1 MIVTGYCFINE
12 PGTLS
17 SQTYSFYKNFTNESL
32 AEMQMR
38 QILTER
44 KNLELLKKGI
54 KPQLSLVVFPKI
66 KPVF

>member
-1 MIVTGYCFINE
+1 
-12 PGTLS
+12 
-17 SQTYSFYKNFTNESL
+17 
-32 AEMQMR
+32 MR